1 VRGLD
6 ARLADA
12 LSAVIIPARR
22 AVTTAA
28 APMMARMA
36 PASSLANALGDLVRA
51 VALWLANWWQIVRL
65 GTRLLAL
72 ALSPATYTAAYRR
85 ALMTQ
90 IVVGTVPSLAWF
102 TVLSALLAF
111 VIIRIVVVTSVSYG
125 LSQYALEMVVRVL
138 VLELIPLTAALFAA
152 LRCTIP
158 RAAEVAA
165 LRLSGGGWDAR
176 VRQGA
181 DPLHM
186 EVLPRVCAGIVAA
199 LLLAAISGVLTLV
212 LAYLAVYGF
221 TAAGFDAYTRTVG
234 QVFSP
239 GIALVFGLKIAA
251 MALAVALLP
260 MASMLIAPA
269 RADALTSAEVR
280 GLVRMFFVILV
291 IEGLALVGNYY

>member
-1 VRGLD
+1 M
-6 ARLADA
+6 
-12 LSAVIIPARR
+12 
-22 AVTTAA
+22 T
-28 APMMARMA
+28 RMA
-36 PASSLANALGDLVRA
+36 PASTLASALGDLVRA
-51 VALWLANWWQIVRL
+51 LALWLANWWQIVRL

-165 LRLSGGGWDAR
+165 LRLGGGGGWDASA
-176 VRQGA
+176 RQGA
-181 DPLHM
+181 DPLHL

-199 LLLAAISGVLTLV
+199 LLLAMISGVLTLV

-239 GIALVFGLKIAA
+239 GIALVFGLKIGA

>member
-1 VRGLD
+1 
-6 ARLADA
+6 
-12 LSAVIIPARR
+12 
-22 AVTTAA
+22 
-28 APMMARMA
+28 MA
-36 PASSLANALGDLVRA
+36 PASSLASLLGDLTGA
-51 VALWLANWWQIVRL
+51 IGLWLANWWQIVRL
-65 GTRLLAL
+65 GLRLMAL
-72 ALSPATYTAAYRR
+72 AISPSTYTPAFRG
-85 ALMTQ
+85 ALLTQ

-102 TVLSALLAF
+102 TVLSALLGF

-165 LRLSGGGWDAR
+165 LRAGGAWDAR
-176 VRQGA
+176 TRQGA
-181 DPLHM
+181 ELLHL
-186 EVLPRVCAGIVAA
+186 EVLPRVAAGVVAA
-199 LLLAAISGVLTLV
+199 LLLAAISGVAMLV

-221 TAAGFDAYTRTVG
+221 TGAGFAAYTRTVG

-260 MASMLIAPA
+260 VASMLIAPA
-269 RADALTSAEVR
+269 RPDALTSAEVR